1 MRRNIGIQV
10 GRTSSAKVGVHAS
23 KRRARVTAGSR
34 GVVVVIFLDDEDE
47 CREGEKDR
55 KIESRGRRVQR
66 PVDRPLC
73 LKIT

>member
-1 MRRNIGIQV
+1 MEKPIAGVFRVEEDDVRRNIGIQV

-47 CREGEKDR
+47 SGEGKKERKRE
-55 KIESRGRRVQR
+55 
-66 PVDRPLC
+66 
-73 LKIT
+73 T